1 MCRDHRGTGQTS
13 DLDSLDTDTI
23 FEVSEENPTLQL
35 YFVTAPFP
43 QPSSP
48 LMPRAP
54 PCPSPLPHVFRG
66 HGRFELTLTVVDVL
80 RLLLGLG
87 LTKSLVTTLW
97 GQLGIRRTK
106 GTEEFEKHI
115 EGKIGTV
122 Q

>member
-1 MCRDHRGTGQTS
+1 
-13 DLDSLDTDTI
+13 
-23 FEVSEENPTLQL
+23 
-35 YFVTAPFP
+35 
-43 QPSSP
+43 
-48 LMPRAP
+48 MPRAP